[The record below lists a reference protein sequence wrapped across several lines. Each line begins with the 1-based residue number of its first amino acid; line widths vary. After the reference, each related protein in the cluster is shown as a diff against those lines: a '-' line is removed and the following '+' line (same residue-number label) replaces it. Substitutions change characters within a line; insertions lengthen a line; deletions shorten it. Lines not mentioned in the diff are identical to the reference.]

1 MEPHH
6 PPLGGNM
13 EPHDPPLGG
22 NMELHHPPLGGNME
36 CPLINLLVLRPSR
49 WQGCHCVQTACLVFL
64 LINPLMASGEDH
76 CTGL

>member
-1 MEPHH
+1 
-6 PPLGGNM
+6 
-13 EPHDPPLGG
+13 
-22 NMELHHPPLGGNME
+22 ME